1 MQYTREAVM
10 PELKGSVFL
19 LAAMLAMPLAAEP
32 PKIDLPARI
41 AANSLPFAYDAA
53 TGLSGPGA
61 AFLEKATADSQFVL
75 LGEDHYLRE
84 TPLFSAAFYRMLHAR
99 HGFRHL
105 VVEQDRYAM
114 EDVLAPAR
122 RGDAVKIGQWVGR
135 YPGSFEFGSD
145 QDIELLALAGRLD
158 PGPAAIC
165 GIEQA
170 VGAPRYLEELARR
183 APNAR
188 LRAEVDELRTL
199 ALKLDAEPTYSV
211 NFLIAPGITARLE
224 KLRADFAAKPDSR
237 ADEMLLGLVRSS
249 EIFGY
254 YRRAEAGE
262 PVGLYNNTV
271 RETWFKRLFMR
282 CYRQMAARGAL
293 PKAMFKFGAN
303 HMFRG
308 KNPTQAFPI
317 GNFAHEFAI
326 ANGHEAYGV
335 FILPLIGKGYGGT
348 PPEIR
353 VMLPAEAPSA
363 PMVIDLR
370 ALRPLQRF
378 LRASLKDSEA
388 TAFREIINGYD
399 AIVLLPGESPATMK
413 LSGLK
418 PL

>member
-1 MQYTREAVM
+1 MGNMGRGTLLLIA
-10 PELKGSVFL
+10 GL
-19 LAAMLAMPLAAEP
+19 LAKPAMAADP
-32 PKIDLPARI
+32 SAIDLPAAII
-41 AANSLPFAYDAA
+41 ASSRAFAYDAS

-61 AFLEKATADSQFVL
+61 AFLESATADSQFIL

-84 TPLFSAAFYRMLHAR
+84 TPLFSAALYRMLHAR

-114 EDVLAPAR
+114 EDVLAPVR
-122 RGDAVKIGQWVGR
+122 RGDAAKIGQHVGR

-158 PGPAAIC
+158 RGPLAIC
-165 GIEQA
+165 GVEQA
-170 VGAPRYLEELARR
+170 VGAPRYLEELAKL
-183 APNAR
+183 APDAA
-188 LRAEVDELRTL
+188 LRVRVEELNTA

-211 NFLIAPGITARLE
+211 NFLIAPGITEKLE
-224 KLRADFAAKPDSR
+224 KLRADFAAKPGSR

-271 RETWFKRLFMR
+271 RESWLKRLFMR
-282 CYRQMAARGAL
+282 CYRQMAAGKAL

-303 HMFRG
+303 HMYRG

-326 ANGHEAYGV
+326 ANGREGYGI
-335 FILPLIGKGYGGT
+335 FILPLTGRGYGET
-348 PPEIR
+348 PAEIR
-353 VMLPAEAPSA
+353 AMLPAEAPTV
-363 PMVIDLR
+363 PTVIDLR

-378 LRASLKDSEA
+378 LRAPLKDNES

-399 AIVLLPGESPATMK
+399 AIVLLPGEGPATMK

-418 PL
+418 PIG